1 MDRILKY
8 KVAIVMLFLFLLLFT
23 ACQTQDEF
31 RKTGTHWT
39 VGFDKREI
47 VPEDITAKTYYIAG
61 YDIDKPATGIL
72 DPQYVRA
79 VWMDDNSGR
88 GGVVMA
94 VIDCIGL
101 TRTDV
106 EHIRSLLKDFQKKS
120 GCRSINIFSTHTHA
134 GIDTLGIWGPLLQS
148 GKDEEFMEM
157 LYKNTVDAVVGAW
170 QNRKDGVLFGGSV
183 EVEGILNDS
192 RDPQVYSK
200 TLFRFRFEPY
210 DNSRGLQM
218 IHFGAHPEA
227 LRSENTLVSAD
238 FPAYM
243 GKRIMEMTN
252 DEFVYF
258 TGAIGGLINTKRL
271 SDESG
276 RQLDVYKSTEKT
288 GEILADAALSIDNER
303 VLMPSFNI
311 KTKVF
316 ESPLENPVYL
326 IEKFL
331 GILSTKAVKGGGE
344 PFNLSVRTEVTY
356 AEIGDVKAIFVPG
369 ELFPELAYGGDEAF
383 IPVHESVQNP
393 KTFAEMLGDS
403 NFLVFGLSNDEIGY
417 ILPPNNFLLDEK
429 LPYIEN
435 AVDKYGR
442 RHYEETN
449 SIGPKTAENL
459 ANALMELLAS
469 CGITR

>member
-1 MDRILKY
+1 
-8 KVAIVMLFLFLLLFT
+8 
-23 ACQTQDEF
+23 
-31 RKTGTHWT
+31 
-39 VGFDKREI
+39 
-47 VPEDITAKTYYIAG
+47 
-61 YDIDKPATGIL
+61 
-72 DPQYVRA
+72 
-79 VWMDDNSGR
+79 
-88 GGVVMA
+88 
-94 VIDCIGL
+94 
-101 TRTDV
+101 
-106 EHIRSLLKDFQKKS
+106 
-120 GCRSINIFSTHTHA
+120 
-134 GIDTLGIWGPLLQS
+134 
-148 GKDEEFMEM
+148 
-157 LYKNTVDAVVGAW
+157 
-170 QNRKDGVLFGGSV
+170 
-183 EVEGILNDS
+183 
-192 RDPQVYSK
+192 
-200 TLFRFRFEPY
+200 
-210 DNSRGLQM
+210 
-218 IHFGAHPEA
+218 
-227 LRSENTLVSAD
+227 
-238 FPAYM
+238 
-243 GKRIMEMTN
+243 
-252 DEFVYF
+252 
-258 TGAIGGLINTKRL
+258 
-271 SDESG
+271 
-276 RQLDVYKSTEKT
+276 
-288 GEILADAALSIDNER
+288 
-303 VLMPSFNI
+303 MPSFNI